1 MGVSKYFVTTPLR
14 IFVYTLSCMFC
25 GAIINAMV
33 RCCGNIVKR
42 VGILLTLIVILV
54 FICRFTFKDAYL
66 IQKNERDDIPVLMR

>member
-1 MGVSKYFVTTPLR
+1 
-14 IFVYTLSCMFC
+14 
-25 GAIINAMV
+25 MV